1 MKATGAELLRFLQGP
16 KQFIVPIYQRR
27 HSWNKSHCK
36 QLWDDVCRVGE
47 NEETTDYFLGS
58 IVSMPSDTTTLPT
71 IIPSYLVID
80 GQQRLTTL
88 SLLMSAL
95 GRAIEEQN
103 IDIGIDRGRL
113 ERYYLFNAD
122 EEGELYYKQILT
134 EHDKDT
140 LIQLL
145 REGQASDQTSLL
157 VENYRFFE
165 TKLKSANLETVYKG
179 IQKLMIV
186 DIALELG
193 SDNPQL
199 IFESINATGVN
210 LAQADLIRNYVLL
223 GQEREFQNRLYKDY
237 WYPMENRFGEA
248 YTKRFGRFIRDYL
261 TLKTRDIPPLNS
273 VYNHFK
279 RFMDNARSPED
290 LESIIEEIHRY
301 SEHYVRIVL
310 DEEGDSEIR
319 ECFEDIQA
327 LNVDVVVPFLL
338 EVYEDYKQ
346 GKIFKANL
354 IDILRLIESYIFRRS
369 ICDIP
374 TRGLNRVFA
383 KLMEKVDK
391 DNYLESLRV
400 ALKQMPLYDRYPSDS
415 EFRQELL
422 IKNIY
427 DLRTCKYLLRK
438 LENYGRKE
446 PVSVDEYSIEH
457 VMPQKLTEEWQKD
470 LGENWE
476 EVHEK
481 YLHTIG
487 NLTLTGYN
495 PELSNRPFTDKWVEV
510 FSESPL
516 RVNQSIAK
524 ANEWNETAIA
534 NRAEQLFQEALKI
547 WIDLGV
553 PRKEPER
560 CYQENRKVYTL
571 ADHRFLTGEVLE
583 LFKQLQ
589 SDIQKL
595 GSVNE
600 HIHKTCIV
608 YKITDMIFVS
618 IQPQAKGL
626 LLVLNLPFPDIND
639 PRGLCKDTTNKNH
652 VGQGDVRV
660 KLSSTDELNYIMC
673 LIRQAFEKQVEERR
687 DE

>member
-1 MKATGAELLRFLQGP
+1 MQATGAELLRFLQGP

-47 NEETTDYFLGS
+47 NEETTAYFLGS
-58 IVSMPSDTTTLPT
+58 IVSMPSDTTTSPA

-103 IDIGIDRGRL
+103 IDIGIDRRRL

-145 REGQASDQTSLL
+145 EEGQASDKTSLL
-157 VENYRFFE
+157 VENYQFFE

-327 LNVDVVVPFLL
+327 LNVDVVFPFLL

-374 TRGLNRVFA
+374 TKGLNRVFA

-391 DNYLESLRV
+391 DNYLRSLRL
-400 ALKQMPLYDRYPSDS
+400 ALKQMPLYNRYPSDS

-422 IKNIY
+422 TKDIY
-427 DLRTCKYLLRK
+427 DLRTRKYLLRK

-446 PVSVDEYSIEH
+446 PISIDEYSIEH

-470 LGENWE
+470 LGKNWE

-495 PELSNRPFTDKWVEV
+495 SELSNRPFIDKWVEV

-516 RVNQSIAK
+516 RLNQSIAK
-524 ANEWNETAIA
+524 ANEWNETAIV
-534 NRAEQLFQEALKI
+534 NRAEQLFQKVLKI
-547 WIDLGV
+547 WIDLGIQ
-553 PRKEPER
+553 RKESER
-560 CYQENRKVYTL
+560 CYEKKRKVYRL
-571 ADHRFLTGEVLE
+571 ADYRFLTGEMLE
-583 LFKQLQ
+583 LFEKLN
-589 SDIQKL
+589 SRIQEL
-595 GSVNE
+595 GFVNRQMRKNY
-600 HIHKTCIV
+600 INYKTKEAVFMYVI
-608 YKITDMIFVS
+608 
-618 IQPQAKGL
+618 PRAKGL

-639 PRGLCKDTTNKNH
+639 PRGLCEDTTNKRH

-660 KLSSTDELNYIMC
+660 RLSSTDELNYIMC